1 MNGHTAARSG
11 LVWKLPILLAF
22 ITVVLWLWSA
32 AQYRASLRA
41 ALRPDFTPLWSD
53 YTPIPLEIAG
63 TLNAPVATFTSPLY
77 QLVEPDATHFRLGVL
92 LIAVVVQWMYVGWVL
107 DRRRSRLAHL
117 DNRFAMAIGVGF
129 GLFVFG
135 ISLFMHH
142 VTLIYRAGAFIWCF
156 LICWHFGRS
165 WHNRTRMGSTHL

>member
-1 MNGHTAARSG
+1 MNGLING
-11 LVWKLPILLAF
+11 LVWKLPILLASV
-22 ITVVLWLWSA
+22 TVVLWVWSA
-32 AQYRASLRA
+32 AQYRAFLGA

-77 QLVEPDATHFRLGVL
+77 QLVEPDTTHFRPGVL

-107 DRRRSRLAHL
+107 DRRRSHLAHL
-117 DNRFAMAIGVGF
+117 DNRFAMTIGVGF

-142 VTLIYRAGAFIWCF
+142 VTLIYRTGAFIWCF
-156 LICWHFGRS
+156 LICWHFSRS
-165 WHNRTRMGSTHL
+165 WHNRTPMGSTHL